1 MFIYSEGGKDVPQ
14 KIIMKANVSL
24 KIIPKYRE
32 RIDTHKLCQVIILVA
47 KSNVNAHEKTSEET
61 DK

>member
-1 MFIYSEGGKDVPQ
+1 MPQ